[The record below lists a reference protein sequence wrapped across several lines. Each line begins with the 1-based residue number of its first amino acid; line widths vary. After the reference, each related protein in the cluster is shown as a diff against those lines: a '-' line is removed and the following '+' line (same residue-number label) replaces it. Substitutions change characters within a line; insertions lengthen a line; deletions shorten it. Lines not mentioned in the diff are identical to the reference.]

1 LQALTA
7 FPLKRKGALS
17 VLFVTIFLDLMGFGL
32 IIPILPT
39 LSRDLGAPYW
49 QIGTIA
55 IMFPLM
61 QFLFA
66 SFWGGLSDRYGR
78 RPIMLASIF
87 ITALAYLFFAHAT
100 TIFLLFFSRALSGF
114 GAANLSV
121 AQAYISDVTEPQN
134 RTKAFGIIGA
144 AFGLGFIFGPPI
156 GGYLKENF
164 GLIYVGYA
172 AAGFS
177 ALNLIMAYF
186 MLPESLKKFTADRKL
201 FPNPFS
207 DVIDGFKTEK
217 IGSLLLI
224 NFVYI
229 AAFSM
234 MQVTAALL
242 WEEEYD
248 LTEAQVGYTFSYIG
262 ILAVVIQGFL
272 IGWFSNKLGEKRL
285 LIAGNLLMFFGL
297 LLLPFVPKALFIP
310 LELILLAILSLGNS
324 FLTPTIN
331 TLLSNNTDRQDQGKI
346 LGTNQSVGSLAR
358 VLGPQVG
365 TALYGIAY
373 YFPYVAAA
381 VIMLL
386 VAWLSFRLIKK
397 HLTQMQ
403 QGKET

>member
-1 LQALTA
+1 
-7 FPLKRKGALS
+7 
-17 VLFVTIFLDLMGFGL
+17 MGFGL
-32 IIPILPT
+32 IIPILPI
-39 LSRDLGAPYW
+39 LSRELGAPYW

-66 SFWGGLSDRYGR
+66 SFWGGLSDRFGR
-78 RPIMLASIF
+78 RPIMLTSIF
-87 ITALAYLFFAHAT
+87 ITVIAYIFFAHAN
-100 TIFLLFFSRALSGF
+100 TILLLFLSRALSGF

-121 AQAYISDVTEPQN
+121 AQAYISDVTTPEN

-177 ALNLIMAYF
+177 AINLIMAF
-186 MLPESLKKFTADRKL
+186 FLLPESLKQFTASRKL

-207 DVIDGFKTEK
+207 DVIAGFRTEK

-248 LTEAQVGYTFSYIG
+248 LTEAEVGYTFSYIG
-262 ILAVVIQGFL
+262 ILAVIIQGFL
-272 IGWFSNKLGEKRL
+272 IGWFNRKMGERKL
-285 LIAGNLLMFFGL
+285 LIAGNLLMFIGL
-297 LLLPFVPKALFIP
+297 LFLPFVPKGWFIP

-331 TLLSNNTDRQDQGKI
+331 TLLSNNTARQDQGKI

-358 VLGPQVG
+358 VLGPQIG

-381 VIMLL
+381 IIMLL
-386 VAWLSFRLIKK
+386 VAWLSFRLIRK
-397 HLTQMQ
+397 HLSAMQ
-403 QGKET
+403 RASDF

>member
-1 LQALTA
+1 
-7 FPLKRKGALS
+7 
-17 VLFVTIFLDLMGFGL
+17 MGFGL
-32 IIPILPT
+32 IIPILPI

-66 SFWGGLSDRYGR
+66 SFWGGLSDRFGR
-78 RPIMLASIF
+78 RPIMLTSIF
-87 ITALAYLFFAHAT
+87 ITVIAYIFFAHAN
-100 TIFLLFFSRALSGF
+100 TIFLLFLSRALSGF

-121 AQAYISDVTEPQN
+121 AQAYISDVTTPEN
-134 RTKAFGIIGA
+134 RTKSFGIIGA

-177 ALNLIMAYF
+177 AINLIMAFF
-186 MLPESLKKFTADRKL
+186 MLPESLKEFTASRKL
-201 FPNPFS
+201 FPNPFA
-207 DVIDGFKTEK
+207 DVIAGFKTEK

-242 WEEEYD
+242 WEEEYG
-248 LTEAQVGYTFSYIG
+248 LTEAEVGYTFSYIG
-262 ILAVVIQGFL
+262 ILAVIIQGFL
-272 IGWFSNKLGEKRL
+272 IGWFNKQLGERKL
-285 LIAGNLLMFFGL
+285 LLAGNLLMFTGL
-297 LLLPFVPKALFIP
+297 LFLPFVPQNLFVP

-331 TLLSNNTDRQDQGKI
+331 TLLSNNTARQDQGKI

-358 VLGPQVG
+358 VLGPQIG
-365 TALYGIAY
+365 TALYGITY
-373 YFPYVAAA
+373 FFPYVAAA
-381 VIMLL
+381 IIMLL
-386 VAWLSFRLIKK
+386 VAWLSYRLIKK
-397 HLTQMQ
+397 YLSTD
-403 QGKET
+403 